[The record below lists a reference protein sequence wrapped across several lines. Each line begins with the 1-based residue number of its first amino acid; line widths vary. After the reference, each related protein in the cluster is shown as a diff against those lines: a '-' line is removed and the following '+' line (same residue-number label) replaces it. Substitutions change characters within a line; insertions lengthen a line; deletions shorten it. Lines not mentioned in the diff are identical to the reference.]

1 MIYSKIFK
9 LLKFFPKKQ
18 KIHAVIILFLSVL
31 TMCLEIVSVSLIVP
45 LTSSILEE
53 GSFDKQNFINKF
65 IYILYE
71 FGEFKNLAIFCL
83 TLFAIFFSLRIFFNL
98 FLKILQSFFSFKI
111 FEFLTNKILKIYL
124 EKKWSFFTNKN
135 TAEIMRDILEETGVF
150 RSSVILPLTS
160 LISESFILVG
170 IITLLLF
177 YNTFFT
183 IIVIIIF
190 LVIGLGYRYYFKNRL
205 NILASNRQKFST
217 KVTKNILEIFKL
229 IKEIKLSFTEKFFF
243 NNFTQNNS
251 NYIKTNF
258 TYNLISLIPRYL
270 LEFIILLIFFLL
282 VGYKYISDGNL
293 INLIPTLSLYLVAAF
308 RIMPGIIKILG
319 TFQSIDWGSRSVET
333 LFDLITSNKENKSFL
348 SAKDIKILDF
358 RKIIEFKGI
367 NFNYEDKKIIK
378 DFNAKIEKNDIVG
391 IIGKSGSGKTT
402 LVNILMGLLN
412 PAEGKITVD
421 DKDISKNLKGWQ
433 KNIFLVQQDNFIL
446 DDSIKNNITLGEDK
460 NLFNLERYNKSIK
473 EASLKEFIDNLPAKD
488 NTITGED
495 GIKISGGQKQRLSIA
510 RALYHDPEILVLDEA
525 TSSLDVTTESEILDS
540 LHNIKGKKTI
550 IIITH
555 RESSLRLCNR
565 IIRLD

>member
-65 IYILYE
+65 IYTLYE
-71 FGEFKNLAIFCL
+71 FGEFKNLAVFCL
-83 TLFAIFFSLRIFFNL
+83 VLFAIFFSLRIFFNL
-98 FLKILQSFFSFKI
+98 FLKILQSLFSFKI

-183 IIVIIIF
+183 ILVIIIF
-190 LVIGLGYRYYFKNRL
+190 LVIGLGYRHYFKNRL

-270 LEFIILLIFFLL
+270 LEFIILLIFFSL

-319 TFQSIDWGSRSVET
+319 TFQSIDWGSRSAET
-333 LFDLITSNKENKSFL
+333 LYDLITSNKENKSFL

-378 DFNAKIEKNDIVG
+378 DFNDKIEKNDIVG

-412 PAEGKITVD
+412 PTEGKITVD

-460 NLFNLERYNKSIK
+460 NFFNLERYNKSIK
-473 EASLKEFIDNLPAKD
+473 EASLKEFIDSLPAKD

-525 TSSLDVTTESEILDS
+525 TSSLDVTTEGEILDS

>member
-495 GIKISGGQKQRLSIA
+495 GIKISGSQKQRLSIA

>member
-65 IYILYE
+65 IYTLYE
-71 FGEFKNLAIFCL
+71 FGEFKNLAVFCL
-83 TLFAIFFSLRIFFNL
+83 VLFAIFFSLRIFFNL
-98 FLKILQSFFSFKI
+98 FLKILQSLFSFKI

-183 IIVIIIF
+183 ILVIIIF
-190 LVIGLGYRYYFKNRL
+190 LVIGLGYRHYFKNRL

-270 LEFIILLIFFLL
+270 LEFIILLIFFSL

-319 TFQSIDWGSRSVET
+319 TFQSIDWGSRSAET
-333 LFDLITSNKENKSFL
+333 LYDLITSNKENKSFL

-378 DFNAKIEKNDIVG
+378 DFNDKIEKNDIVG

-412 PAEGKITVD
+412 PTEGKITVD

-460 NLFNLERYNKSIK
+460 NFFNLERYNKSIK
-473 EASLKEFIDNLPAKD
+473 EASLKEFIDSLPAKD

-525 TSSLDVTTESEILDS
+525 TSSLDVATEGEILDS

>member
-367 NFNYEDKKIIK
+367 NFNYEDKKSIK